1 MKSFSAKK
9 NSSIFLLFIFSLIIL
24 VVGCTGNNSKKEIA
38 GKEQLR
44 EKSDQEKAPVLLP
57 ADALKS
63 FKLEKNFSIQLV
75 ASEPL
80 VSAPVAINFDKQ
92 GRIWAVE
99 MNAYMPDTSG
109 NGEKEPI
116 GKIVI
121 LEDKNHDGVMDSRK
135 VFMDSL
141 VLPRAIC
148 LFNDGILVA
157 QPPDL
162 WFVENNNDKAGRKY
176 LVDSNYA
183 AGGNVEHQPN
193 GLLRGLDNWIY
204 NAKSATRYRRI
215 GKNKWIKEHTHFRG
229 QWGISQDEFGRMYYN
244 TNSENLLG
252 DYFSPSL
259 GSGNPHQREV
269 AGYNETIVADTR
281 VYPIHPTPGVNRG
294 YMKGVLDDSLRLLNF
309 TAACGPVIY
318 NSEAFGKEYYDN
330 AFVAE
335 PAGNLVKRDIL
346 AFEADSTIGREAYDN
361 KEFLASTDERFRP
374 VNLYVGPDKALYVVD
389 MYRGIIQHKT
399 YLTHYLAG
407 EIIKR
412 NLEEPLN
419 CGRIYKIVPVGSGLK
434 APWFDENKDSLLS
447 FLNSNNAW
455 LRQTAHDFIVDRQLT
470 GLSSA
475 LHSML
480 RSGNNII
487 GRINVLW
494 VLEGLHQLTKEDLFG
509 IWENAPAVLRQQII
523 TAAIALMQN
532 KNEATFWIQKYPSML
547 AENTPGLAP
556 YYGYLMSAALKYS
569 HRASDLLLQT
579 AIKYKNNPFVT
590 DAIISGPEDKEEDF
604 LNLYKKTTS
613 DTTDF
618 FVKRLEG
625 VIKNAHE
632 QMLASIADKKMDK
645 NLLEGKALFKINC
658 QVCHGEDGNGIK
670 GLGAPLNGSDWVQ
683 GDKTKLLSIVLYGLT
698 GPVKVAGKNY
708 APPEV
713 AAAMPAMN
721 TNEQLGD
728 REISRI
734 VSYIR
739 NAWNNKASTIN
750 EDEVKS
756 VREKYRNREQPFTMK
771 ELLRK
776 PAGF

>member
-1 MKSFSAKK
+1 M
-9 NSSIFLLFIFSLIIL
+9 I
-24 VVGCTGNNSKKEIA
+24 GCQGNNSKKEISA
-38 GKEQLR
+38 KEELR
-44 EKSDQEKAPVLLP
+44 EKLDKEKAPVLLP
-57 ADALKS
+57 ADALKT

-75 ASEPL
+75 ASEPI
-80 VSAPVAINFDKQ
+80 VSAPVAINFDKK

-121 LEDKNHDGVMDSRK
+121 LEDKNHDGVMDTRK

-141 VLPRAIC
+141 VMPRAIC
-148 LFNDGILVA
+148 LFDDGILVA
-157 QPPDL
+157 QPPNL
-162 WFVENNNDKAGRKY
+162 WFVENNNDRAGQKY

-215 GKNKWIKEHTHFRG
+215 DKNKWIKERTHFRG
-229 QWGISQDEFGRMYYN
+229 QWGLSQDEYGRLYYN

-259 GSGNPHQREV
+259 GSSNPHQRQV
-269 AGYNETIVADTR
+269 AGFTETIVADTK

-294 YMKGVLDDSLRLLNF
+294 YMKGVLDDSLRLLDF
-309 TAACGPVIY
+309 TAACGPVIF
-318 NSEAFGKEYYDN
+318 NSDAFGNDYYDN

-346 AFEADSTIGREAYDN
+346 TFDTDSITGREAYQN

-374 VNLYVGPDKALYVVD
+374 VNLYVGPDNALYVVD

-419 CGRIYKIVPVGSGLK
+419 CGRIYKIVPTGSDLK
-434 APWFDENKDSLLS
+434 APVFNENKDSLLS
-447 FLNSNNAW
+447 YLNSNNAW
-455 LRQTAHDFIVDRQLT
+455 LRQTAHDLIVDKQLI
-470 GLSSA
+470 GLSVS

-480 RSGNNII
+480 KVDENVI
-487 GRINVLW
+487 GRINALW
-494 VLEGLHQLTKEDLFG
+494 VLEGLHQLTKEDLAG
-509 IWENAPAVLRQQII
+509 VWESAPTALKQQIV
-523 TAAIALMQN
+523 TAAIAIMEN
-532 KNEATFWIQKYPSML
+532 KKDAEYWVTKFPSML
-547 AENTPGLAP
+547 AANTPGMAP
-556 YYGYLMSAALKYS
+556 YLSYLASATLKFTPAANS
-569 HRASDLLLQT
+569 SLLQLVS
-579 AIKYKNNPFVT
+579 KYKDNPFVA
-590 DAIISGPEDKEEDF
+590 DAVISGLEDKEASF
-604 LNLYKKTTS
+604 LNLYEKTTR
-613 DTTDF
+613 DTADF
-618 FVKRLEG
+618 FIKKLKG
-625 VIKNAHE
+625 VIKNAE
-632 QMLASIADKKMDK
+632 QQKLASIADKKMDK

-683 GDKTKLLSIVLYGLT
+683 GDKNKLLSIVLYGLT
-698 GPVKVAGKNY
+698 GPVKVAGKTY
-708 APPEV
+708 APPDV

-721 TNEQLGD
+721 TNDQLGD
-728 REISRI
+728 KEISRI

-750 EDEVKS
+750 EDEVKT
-756 VREKYRNREQPFTMK
+756 VREKYHSREEPFTMK
-771 ELLRK
+771 ELLQ
-776 PAGF
+776 GH